1 MATLEEQR
9 ENISK
14 IHVPS
19 EGLSLIKICREVKY
33 PHTEAYS
40 VLMPLLDID
49 NVELATYKAGSVRV
63 LPTYFLNK
71 IQATEVLNGMKRIL
85 NFKIKRKKEKAR
97 K

>member
-9 ENISK
+9 ENINK
-14 IHVPS
+14 IHVPR
-19 EGLSLIKICREVKY
+19 EGVSLIEICVYVKY

-40 VLMPLLDID
+40 VLMPLLDLS
-49 NVELATYKAGSVRV
+49 NVKSVTYKAGLVRV